1 MSYWITVGGLGQY
14 MYVYIQGL
22 IQAVF
27 NIGIPILVTL
37 SWASPNLILSKTEA
51 TIKPNSSFSIKTPT

>member
-1 MSYWITVGGLGQY
+1 MYNVY

-51 TIKPNSSFSIKTPT
+51 TIKPNSSFSIKAPT